1 MTKKEFE
8 NMRFSKG
15 MKAIYRSYTYRI
27 TACNFEEYLL
37 ELTDDENDCIWVR
50 CETVELVE
58 MKQNGN

>member
-27 TACNFEEYLL
+27 TTCNFVEYLF

-50 CETVELVE
+50 CENVELVE
-58 MKQNGN
+58 I